1 MTTISKRIL
10 IYVGLA
16 LVFYGIAIGL
26 GVAPAAMLFVA
37 GVFFSRDSSGWKPGE
52 LGGGARTGVL
62 TCILSAITVLYAGR
76 RKPSSA

>member
-37 GVFFSRDSSGWKPGE
+37 G
-52 LGGGARTGVL
+52 GVL
-62 TCILSAITVLYAGR
+62 FEGLLWMEARRAWRRRTHGR
-76 RKPSSA
+76 VDV